1 MSLWPSIAPV
11 LVHEKPSYS
20 VGAQNLWILE
30 EEENVEESG
39 RRLQSWRRDDAIDS
53 NDYSSHE

>member
-1 MSLWPSIAPV
+1 MRNHHTVWV
-11 LVHEKPSYS
+11 LRI
-20 VGAQNLWILE
+20 LWILE